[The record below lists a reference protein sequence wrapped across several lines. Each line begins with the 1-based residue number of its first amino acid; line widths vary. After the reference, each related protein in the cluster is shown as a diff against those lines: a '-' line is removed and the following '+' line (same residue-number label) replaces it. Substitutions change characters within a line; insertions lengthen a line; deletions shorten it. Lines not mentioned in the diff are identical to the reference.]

1 MPRVLFREMLDSELL
16 RSFMER
22 LQVRGEQYGIEV

>member
-1 MPRVLFREMLDSELL
+1 MPLVLFQEILDGDLL
-16 RSFMER
+16 RTSMER